1 MRFLYVDG
9 CGVMGLIYEDLHR
22 LLLFFRFSVSGL
34 GFRNP
39 FLLFGFWVA
48 VIIRLAQRVKTCSQR
63 VTEQPSCHRGRKND
77 EYYSLGFLNISEFR
91 AVLPYITAASV
102 SMVIIVATT
111 GGRTPARTS
120 PREFCW
126 TLSGLGFRV

>member
-1 MRFLYVDG
+1 M
-9 CGVMGLIYEDLHR
+9 
-22 LLLFFRFSVSGL
+22 LFFRFSVSGL

-102 SMVIIVATT
+102 STVINR
-111 GGRTPARTS
+111 GNDW
-120 PREFCW
+120 W
-126 TLSGLGFRV
+126 TYSRSDVSEGVSVDIEWFRV